1 MENELLSFNN
11 DAKPFSLSA
20 FANKLIDL
28 FVHSQ
33 HMPDMGGAYTNKYG
47 NTEEDSSKHKKRPEP
62 RDLRTQIERSM
73 NTSMGLY
80 LGYENTISF
89 NIGSEFMETNFPYYH
104 ILQQAPTIRKK
115 GKGTK
120 KTKGSQ
126 MYEKDVGK
134 RDYERV
140 NWNGKTFTKEYSR
153 NVRGGRLNLNKTS
166 MHIDGQFLN
175 MEQNQYLNMHYKYID
190 NILNLDVVD
199 QLANYFGMKKVGAK
213 SQASESTGL
222 EEEYAMQSTYTTNLI
237 DSINSFI

>member
-1 MENELLSFNN
+1 MANELLSFNN

-28 FVHSQ
+28 FVHSPN
-33 HMPDMGGAYTNKYG
+33 MPDMKGAYTNKYG
-47 NTEEDSSKHKKRPEP
+47 STQVDSSKHKKRPEP

-73 NTSMGLY
+73 NSTMGLS
-80 LGYENTISF
+80 LDESGTISF
-89 NIGSEFMETNFPYYH
+89 NIGSDFMETNFPYYH

-126 MYEKDVGK
+126 MYEKDVAK
-134 RDYERV
+134 RDYEKV
-140 NWNGKTFTKEYSR
+140 HWNGKTFTKEYEK
-153 NVRGGRLNLNKTS
+153 NVRGGRINLNKTS

-190 NILNLDVVD
+190 TILDHDVVD
-199 QLANYFGMKKVGAK
+199 QLANIFGLKRARTQDSG
-213 SQASESTGL
+213 
-222 EEEYAMQSTYTTNLI
+222 LI
-237 DSINSFI
+237 DEFAYQEDTDVETVLKAFESFM